1 MKKPERL
8 GIIGQKLIELLDQF
22 PPYLVNEDS
31 ALKEWATDDLEDN
44 YNHRHVS
51 HLYPVWP
58 GHEINPESTPVFF
71 EAATIAAQKRGSG
84 NESAHGLTHMA
95 LIGAR
100 LKQPDLVEKNLR
112 FMLSNKFLY
121 SGLFTSHNPNLRI
134 FNSDA
139 LCSFPAV
146 ISESLVYSRPGFIE
160 LLPAWSDDQTNGK
173 ITNTPCR
180 TQAIVKE
187 LSWDMDAKTI
197 ECSIQSLQKQ
207 DIELMI
213 RRSDSAWEEKS
224 KSYSMEKGISTK
236 VSFQAGET
244 KIFKIKLME

>member
-1 MKKPERL
+1 M
-8 GIIGQKLIELLDQF
+8 
-22 PPYLVNEDS
+22 
-31 ALKEWATDDLEDN
+31 
-44 YNHRHVS
+44 
-51 HLYPVWP
+51 
-58 GHEINPESTPVFF
+58 FF

-146 ISESLVYSRPGFIE
+146 ISESLVYSRSGFIE
-160 LLPAWSDDQTNGK
+160 LLPAWSDDQANGK
-173 ITNTPCR
+173 ITNIPCR
-180 TQAIVKE
+180 TQAVVKE
-187 LSWDMDAKTI
+187 LSWDMDAKTL
-197 ECSIQSLQKQ
+197 ECSIQSLLKQ

-213 RRSDSAWEEKS
+213 RRSDSVWEEKS
-224 KSYSMEKGISTK
+224 KTYSMEKGKSTM